1 MHNEGAPRH
10 HAGAPGPLLYLKLR
24 CERIRSRAQRIRS
37 PGSLSVTREAAAEG
51 SPGAALRPRR
61 VSCSPRAARKG
72 FLGAPPR
79 PGSSRAEGEGTRT
92 AGPREGGQR
101 THASQEAARCESRRR
116 RRRRRRGAEPR
127 RKESPQR
134 HNGSA
139 GAEQNAPAAPRGP
152 AAPPRPR
159 GPQPPG
165 AAVSASRHCRGPTG
179 GALCGCAFLG
189 SHRSP
194 SESRPSASSGA
205 PACGAYGFMKTLMQE
220 VGRTR
225 ANFSTRSA
233 SAAPCASSPLPSS
246 PGGRRC
252 PRWWQGCWAA
262 AAEPAGGPCRAPG
275 CA

>member
-10 HAGAPGPLLYLKLR
+10 HAGAPGPLLYLKPR
-24 CERIRSRAQRIRS
+24 CKRIRSRAQRIRS

-51 SPGAALRPRR
+51 SPGAALGPRR
-61 VSCSPRAARKG
+61 VSCSPRAAWKG
-72 FLGAPPR
+72 LLGARPR
-79 PGSSRAEGEGTRT
+79 PGSSRAEGEGTRA

-101 THASQEAARCESRRR
+101 THASQEAARCESWR

-127 RKESPQR
+127 RKELLQP

-165 AAVSASRHCRGPTG
+165 AAVSASRHRRGPTG
-179 GALCGCAFLG
+179 GALRGCAFLG
-189 SHRSP
+189 SLFSP
-194 SESRPSASSGA
+194 TESRPSVSSGA
-205 PACGAYGFMKTLMQE
+205 PACGAHGFMKTLMQE
-220 VGRTR
+220 VGRTG

-233 SAAPCASSPLPSS
+233 SAAPRASSPLPSS
-246 PGGRRC
+246 PSGRRC
-252 PRWWQGCWAA
+252 P
-262 AAEPAGGPCRAPG
+262 
-275 CA
+275 